1 MQEKDD
7 AQLNINQEAECDATN
22 SVEAERDADTLNAES
37 SAAKSLG
44 AQANVAE
51 SVDMQANVTE
61 NVTAQHN
68 FDKNL
73 NSQNDAT
80 SQLKN
85 AQNNA
90 VSPLKAVYNSA
101 QPLNNVNNTT
111 ESLGAQAERFVK
123 SATVNFIMLVMAIF
137 AGCFVFYTFFFQV
150 LYRPII
156 VAGISMQPTIN
167 ASVRGANGTINTDA
181 VYYSRFDKSI
191 DFKDIVIIDGSYS
204 LSGYPI
210 IKRVIA
216 TPGQTIIFRTTGE
229 LYANPDSQFGDEKK
243 FKKVNIYILDAGAE
257 DGSERLLDEPYTKNG
272 TEVALNSQS
281 EIERYSFYNTYNRA
295 ISNHNFLTEQ
305 GEFRYTLADDEFFVC
320 GDNRNYS
327 TDSRYFGP
335 ITGDHIV
342 GKVKIHVKAGENLF
356 TTLLKA
362 IFN

>member
-7 AQLNINQEAECDATN
+7 AQLNINEN
-22 SVEAERDADTLNAES
+22 SA
-37 SAAKSLG
+37 G
-44 AQANVAE
+44 AQANATE
-51 SVDMQANVTE
+51 SVDAQANTTE

-111 ESLGAQAERFVK
+111 ESLRAQVERFVK

-137 AGCFVFYTFFFQV
+137 AGCFVIYTFFFQV

-229 LYANPDSQFGDEKK
+229 LYANTDSQFGDEKK

-257 DGSERLLDEPYTKNG
+257 DGSERLLDEPYTKSG

-281 EIERYSFYNTYNRA
+281 DIERYSFYNTYNRA

-335 ITGDHIV
+335 VTGDHIV

-356 TTLLKA
+356 TTLFKA

>member
-22 SVEAERDADTLNAES
+22 SLEAGRDADVLKAES
-37 SAAKSLG
+37 SADKNMGAQTNTTESLG
-44 AQANVAE
+44 MQAGSTE
-51 SVDMQANVTE
+51 SVDTQA
-61 NVTAQHN
+61 
-68 FDKNL
+68 
-73 NSQNDAT
+73 
-80 SQLKN
+80 
-85 AQNNA
+85 
-90 VSPLKAVYNSA
+90 SA
-101 QPLNNVNNTT
+101 A

-137 AGCFVFYTFFFQV
+137 AGCFVIYTFFFQV
-150 LYRPII
+150 LCRPIM

-167 ASVRGANGTINTDA
+167 ASVRGANGTVNTDT

-229 LYANPDSQFGDEKK
+229 LYANTDSQFGDEKK

-281 EIERYSFYNTYNRA
+281 DIKRYSFYNTYNRA

-335 ITGDHIV
+335 VTGDHIV
-342 GKVKIHVKAGENLF
+342 GKVKIQVKAGENLF
-356 TTLLKA
+356 TTLFKA
-362 IFN
+362 IFS

>member
-1 MQEKDD
+1 
-7 AQLNINQEAECDATN
+7 
-22 SVEAERDADTLNAES
+22 
-37 SAAKSLG
+37 
-44 AQANVAE
+44 
-51 SVDMQANVTE
+51 
-61 NVTAQHN
+61 
-68 FDKNL
+68 
-73 NSQNDAT
+73 
-80 SQLKN
+80 
-85 AQNNA
+85 
-90 VSPLKAVYNSA
+90 
-101 QPLNNVNNTT
+101 
-111 ESLGAQAERFVK
+111 
-123 SATVNFIMLVMAIF
+123 
-137 AGCFVFYTFFFQV
+137 
-150 LYRPII
+150 
-156 VAGISMQPTIN
+156 MQPTIN

-229 LYANPDSQFGDEKK
+229 LYANTDSQLGDEKK

-281 EIERYSFYNTYNRA
+281 DIERYSFYNTYNRA

-335 ITGDHIV
+335 VTGDHIV

>member
-7 AQLNINQEAECDATN
+7 AQLNINQEAEYDTTN
-22 SVEAERDADTLNAES
+22 SLEAGRGTDNLLEAKDNTTHSLELKHNLNNSLKAGRDADVLKAES
-37 SAAKSLG
+37 SADKNMG
-44 AQANVAE
+44 AQTNTTKSFGMQAGSTE
-51 SVDMQANVTE
+51 SVDKQA
-61 NVTAQHN
+61 
-68 FDKNL
+68 
-73 NSQNDAT
+73 
-80 SQLKN
+80 
-85 AQNNA
+85 
-90 VSPLKAVYNSA
+90 SA
-101 QPLNNVNNTT
+101 A
-111 ESLGAQAERFVK
+111 ESLGAQAERFAK

-137 AGCFVFYTFFFQV
+137 AGCFVIYTFFFQV
-150 LYRPII
+150 LYRPIM

-167 ASVRGANGTINTDA
+167 ASVRGANGTVNTDT

-229 LYANPDSQFGDEKK
+229 LYANTDSQFGDEKK

-281 EIERYSFYNTYNRA
+281 DIERYSFYNTYNRA

-335 ITGDHIV
+335 VTGDHIV
-342 GKVKIHVKAGENLF
+342 GKVKIHIKAGENLF
-356 TTLLKA
+356 TTLFKA
-362 IFN
+362 IFS

>member
-7 AQLNINQEAECDATN
+7 AQLNINENTATE
-22 SVEAERDADTLNAES
+22 SVDVQANATES
-37 SAAKSLG
+37 VD
-44 AQANVAE
+44 AQANA
-51 SVDMQANVTE
+51 TE
-61 NVTAQHN
+61 NVTAQHT

-90 VSPLKAVYNSA
+90 AIPLKIDGNSA
-101 QPLNNVNNTT
+101 QTLSSVNTTT

-123 SATVNFIMLVMAIF
+123 SVTVNFIMLVMAIF
-137 AGCFVFYTFFFQV
+137 AGCFVIYTFFFQV

-167 ASVRGANGTINTDA
+167 ASVRGVNDTINTDA

-229 LYANPDSQFGDEKK
+229 LYANTDSQFGDEKK

-272 TEVALNSQS
+272 TEVALNYSQS

-335 ITGDHIV
+335 VTGDHIV